1 MARKKKKGWLS
12 SGPSGFFKLP
22 ELDLEPETKRNIWAV
37 VILVLGFI
45 SLLGLFDMAGIVG
58 SQLERLQIFIFGWGK
73 WLFPAALFFWGWN
86 LHRQEGP
93 GIKGATYLGLFLSV
107 ITLLSVLHFFVP
119 QLEWQQAIDLGEGGG
134 YLGYFLADTFAKLFG
149 FWASLILFV
158 GLFLISLMLLFNKT
172 LSAMFGRDSLVGKML
187 FPVYWLAGKL
197 SGRKDE
203 DDEEGEEGEEE
214 EEENEEEEEEESE
227 EEEEGEEEEEENEE
241 EEEEESEE
249 EEEGEEEP
257 QQFTKA
263 AVPAFMEGAKQ
274 SEKPTKTWEQTEIE
288 IDMPYDLL
296 SNKVGKPAA
305 GDIKSNAATIQ
316 RTLEHFNISVEMGD
330 VTVGP
335 TVSQYT
341 FRPGE
346 GVKLSRITA
355 LSNDLAL
362 ALAAQSIRIEAPI
375 PGRSL
380 VGIEVPNQTKAV
392 VGIREILESESFE
405 QRKNNTM
412 VVLGKDVNGKGWVYD
427 LTKMPHLLVA
437 GQTNSGK
444 SVCLNS
450 IIIGLL
456 YQNNPDDLR
465 FIMVDP
471 KRVELPNYDGIPH
484 LVVPVITDVSKTV
497 NALKWCINEME
508 RRLDLLQKYHKVN
521 VKDYNEWQ
529 AKQKKGKDLEK
540 LPYIVFII
548 DELADLMQVA
558 AKDVEAGIIRLTQ
571 MARATGI
578 HLILATQ
585 RPSVDVVTGL
595 IKANLPARV
604 AFAVASAIDSKTILD
619 SSGAEK
625 LLGKGDMLFTNAEEA
640 KPRRL
645 QGAFISTQEIRRVVE
660 HIKANSDGPTY
671 IDNVTERQKVK
682 GMASF
687 GSGSGSDDDDE
698 LLEEAKELV
707 INAGKASTSLL
718 QRRLSIGYG
727 RAAKILDMLEEA
739 GIVGPTVGNKPR
751 EIMISKEQ
759 YAAFIDQ
766 GTAGVSLH
774 RRDEA
779 EAPEHY
785 LPEEEDD
792 EENDEESEE
801 EEEENEEDKEE
812 SEENEDENENEN
824 ENEEEDAVEE
834 TEDEPEEED
843 EEEVEED
850 KKPKKS
856 RETSSKTNDKPKRPM
871 SPDDFDKLFSR

>member
-1 MARKKKKGWLS
+1 MARKKKKGWLAGGS
-12 SGPSGFFKLP
+12 SGMFKLP

-45 SLLGLFDMAGIVG
+45 SLLGLFDMAGMVG

-119 QLEWQQAIDLGEGGG
+119 QAEWQQAIDLGQGGG

-149 FWASLILFV
+149 FWASLVLFI
-158 GLFLISLMLLFNKT
+158 GLLLISLMLLFNKT
-172 LSAMFGRDSLVGKML
+172 LNAMFGRDSLVGTML

-197 SGRKDE
+197 SRNNKE
-203 DDEEGEEGEEE
+203 EEDEED
-214 EEENEEEEEEESE
+214 EEEESE
-227 EEEEGEEEEEENEE
+227 EEEEETEEEGEEEEEEEEPEE
-241 EEEEESEE
+241 EEEEAEE
-249 EEEGEEEP
+249 ENEEEP

-263 AVPAFMEGAKQ
+263 AVPAFMEGARQ
-274 SEKPTKTWEQTEIE
+274 SEKSSKTWEQTNIE
-288 IDMPYDLL
+288 IDMSYDLL
-296 SNKVGKPAA
+296 SSKVGKPAA

-316 RTLEHFNISVEMGD
+316 RTLEHFNIPVEMGD

-392 VGIREILESESFE
+392 VGIREILEAESFE
-405 QRKNNTM
+405 QRKTNTM
-412 VVLGKDVNGKGWVYD
+412 VVLGKDVNGNGWVYD

-444 SVCLNS
+444 SVCLNA

-508 RRLDLLQKYHKVN
+508 RRLDLLQKHHKVN
-521 VKDYNEWQ
+521 IKDYNEWQ

-558 AKDVEAGIIRLTQ
+558 AKDVEASIIRLTQ

-671 IDNVTERQKVK
+671 IENVTERQKVK

-687 GSGSGSDDDDE
+687 GSGGGSDDDDE
-698 LLEEAKELV
+698 LLEEAKEIV

-727 RAAKILDMLEEA
+727 RAAKILDMLEEI

-774 RRDEA
+774 RRDEV
-779 EAPEHY
+779 EAPDHY
-785 LPEEEDD
+785 LPEEEEEENED
-792 EENDEESEE
+792 EEEEEGEDEEEEGEEENGEEESEE
-801 EEEENEEDKEE
+801 EEEENEN
-812 SEENEDENENEN
+812 SEEEEA
-824 ENEEEDAVEE
+824 EEE
-834 TEDEPEEED
+834 EPEEE
-843 EEEVEED
+843 EEE
-850 KKPKKS
+850 KPKKS
-856 RETSSKTNDKPKRPM
+856 GPAAGKIVAKSKKPID
-871 SPDDFDKLFSR
+871 PDDFDKLFSR

>member
-1 MARKKKKGWLS
+1 MARKKKKGWLPGGA
-12 SGPSGFFKLP
+12 SGMFKLP

-45 SLLGLFDMAGIVG
+45 SLLGLFDMAGMVG

-119 QLEWQQAIDLGEGGG
+119 QNQWQQAIDLGKGGG

-149 FWASLILFV
+149 FWASLVLFI
-158 GLFLISLMLLFNKT
+158 GLLLISLMLLFNKT
-172 LSAMFGRDSLVGKML
+172 LNAMFGRDSLVGQML

-203 DDEEGEEGEEE
+203 EEEDEEEAEEEEDNEE
-214 EEENEEEEEEESE
+214 EEENEEEEGEEEAE
-227 EEEEGEEEEEENEE
+227 EEEDN
-241 EEEEESEE
+241 EE

-263 AVPAFMEGAKQ
+263 TVPAFMEGARQ
-274 SEKPTKTWEQTEIE
+274 PEKAAKTWEQTNIE
-288 IDMPYDLL
+288 IDMSYDLL
-296 SNKVGKPAA
+296 SSKVGKPAA

-316 RTLEHFNISVEMGD
+316 RTLEHFNIPVEMGD

-392 VGIREILESESFE
+392 VGIREILEAESFE
-405 QRKNNTM
+405 QRKTNTM
-412 VVLGKDVNGKGWVYD
+412 VVLGKDVNGNGWVYD

-508 RRLDLLQKYHKVN
+508 RRLDLLQKHHKVN
-521 VKDYNEWQ
+521 IKDYNEWQ
-529 AKQKKGKDLEK
+529 AKQKKNKDLEK

-558 AKDVEAGIIRLTQ
+558 AKDVESSIIRLTQ

-595 IKANLPARV
+595 IKANLPARI

-671 IDNVTERQKVK
+671 IENVTERQKVK

-687 GSGSGSDDDDE
+687 GSGGGSDDDDE
-698 LLEEAKELV
+698 LLEEAKEIV

-727 RAAKILDMLEEA
+727 RAAKILDMLEEI

-759 YAAFIDQ
+759 YAAIIDQ
-766 GTAGVSLH
+766 GTSGVSLH

-779 EAPEHY
+779 EAPDHY
-785 LPEEEDD
+785 LPEEEEEEEDNEEEED
-792 EENDEESEE
+792 EEEEGEEGEENEEESEDAEEEEAENEESEE
-801 EEEENEEDKEE
+801 EE
-812 SEENEDENENEN
+812 
-824 ENEEEDAVEE
+824 A
-834 TEDEPEEED
+834 D
-843 EEEVEED
+843 EEEKEER
-850 KKPKKS
+850 KPKKS
-856 RETSSKTNDKPKRPM
+856 RPTAEKNVAKSKKPIN
-871 SPDDFDKLFSR
+871 PDDFDKLFSR

>member
-1 MARKKKKGWLS
+1 MARKKKKGWAAGSPL
-12 SGPSGFFKLP
+12 GFFKLP

-58 SQLERLQIFIFGWGK
+58 SQLERLQVFVFGWGK

-149 FWASLILFV
+149 FWASLILFI

-197 SGRKDE
+197 SGKKDE
-203 DDEEGEEGEEE
+203 EEEEENEEEEEGEEEEEEEEENEEEEEGEEEEEE
-214 EEENEEEEEEESE
+214 EEENEEEEEE
-227 EEEEGEEEEEENEE
+227 
-241 EEEEESEE
+241 
-249 EEEGEEEP
+249 P

-263 AVPAFMEGAKQ
+263 VVPGFMEAPRQ
-274 SEKPTKTWEQTEIE
+274 PEKSSKTWEQTEVE

-296 SNKVGKPAA
+296 SSKVGKPAA

-316 RTLEHFNISVEMGD
+316 RTLEHFNIPVEMGD

-392 VGIREILESESFE
+392 VGIREILEAESFE
-405 QRKNNTM
+405 QRKSNTM

-529 AKQKKGKDLEK
+529 AKQKKSKDLEK

-558 AKDVEAGIIRLTQ
+558 AKDVEASIIRLTQ

-619 SSGAEK
+619 ASGAEK

-660 HIKANSDGPTY
+660 HIKSNSDGPTY
-671 IDNVTERQKVK
+671 IENVTERQKVK

-687 GSGSGSDDDDE
+687 GNGGGSDDDDE
-698 LLEEAKELV
+698 LLEEAKEIV

-759 YAAFIDQ
+759 YAAMIDQ
-766 GTAGVSLH
+766 GTSGVSLH
-774 RRDEA
+774 SRDEA
-779 EAPEHY
+779 EAPDHY
-785 LPEEEDD
+785 LPEDEEEGDD
-792 EENDEESEE
+792 EEEDGEDEEGEENEDEEENEEEDSEEQDEENEDDDAEPEE
-801 EEEENEEDKEE
+801 EEEENEE
-812 SEENEDENENEN
+812 
-824 ENEEEDAVEE
+824 
-834 TEDEPEEED
+834 EPEEEPKKAKGKPS
-843 EEEVEED
+843 ESGGKK
-850 KKPKKS
+850 KKPI
-856 RETSSKTNDKPKRPM
+856 D
-871 SPDDFDKLFSR
+871 PDDFDKLFSR